1 MVDQGFGAAIA
12 GYQLYKTTDLKIDAM
27 TFAKTAEKFGKIL
40 GNDSVTGGKPNYWKE
55 IYENFEKW
63 SAQHIIQNVEIV
75 YQNLYQNT

>member
-40 GNDSVTGGKPNYWKE
+40 GNDYVSLGNTFSYK
-55 IYENFEKW
+55 
-63 SAQHIIQNVEIV
+63 QV
-75 YQNLYQNT
+75 YQDVIDKAGY